1 MHFTNLTNVQDRF
14 CIAGGA
20 DCLGNLLHSPPKN
33 AETSANPYTHMFMC
47 THAEGF
53 LTRSKQLSYN
63 FLCSSYWFLSDS
75 PQFHHCIP
83 VQEQLIIILSWA
95 LKPETI
101 VEITYVTFT
110 FFIHAY
116 MLLMPQFIPS
126 VTALPQIYW
135 QWGTIISLLPSVPA
149 TPDRDGKKSGKEFY
163 QIHSEGSSK
172 PAHPV
177 SWSSYSHMCSMQR
190 KETI

>member
-1 MHFTNLTNVQDRF
+1 MLRQVQTHTHTCSCALTQRD
-14 CIAGGA
+14 
-20 DCLGNLLHSPPKN
+20 
-33 AETSANPYTHMFMC
+33 
-47 THAEGF
+47 F

-63 FLCSSYWFLSDS
+63 FLCSSYWFLTDS
-75 PQFHHCIP
+75 PQIHHCIP

-135 QWGTIISLLPSVPA
+135 QWGTIISLLLSVPA
-149 TPDRDGKKSGKEFY
+149 TPDGDGKKVEKS
-163 QIHSEGSSK
+163 
-172 PAHPV
+172 
-177 SWSSYSHMCSMQR
+177 R
-190 KETI
+190 KALPNSL